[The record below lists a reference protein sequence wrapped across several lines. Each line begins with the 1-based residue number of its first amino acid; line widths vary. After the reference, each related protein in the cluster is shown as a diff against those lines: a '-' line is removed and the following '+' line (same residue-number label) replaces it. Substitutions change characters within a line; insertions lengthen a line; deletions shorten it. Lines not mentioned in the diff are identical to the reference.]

1 MGQKL
6 SKKKKIGII
15 SSVVSLVIAIAITLG
30 LTFGLPPKQTETNES
45 QTEDS
50 TDSTNN
56 IELESVCPS
65 NKYQYN
71 NVCQEFIEV
80 YVSAG
85 NQEVAPYYSF
95 FKDSNGLEE
104 LLFLN
109 KGNIYKFLRLNNS
122 TSHPFTITMPI
133 NTNGFFLDKNGN
145 ENGITGNQFMIL
157 VLQETL
163 TLNTIIYECTT
174 HASMQFQL
182 YVSPNLGCTDPSTL
196 NYDPTALFQ
205 DPSITCIPK
214 IEGCMQQEADN
225 YNANANFEPINA
237 CVYEGC
243 MDTDADNYDSN
254 YNVNNQSVCII
265 GGCTNMDASNYLSK
279 ATYNDNSC
287 IFNKCLMQDALNV
300 FVPPVDSYTYNNQEK
315 LCYYSS
321 TEARFNA
328 FLQHNAFAVN
338 TTSLGTVTTS
348 REENEITFP
357 TSNTLNYIE
366 LSRLKFT
373 GISFKNFGEILFT
386 FTIKQIL
393 NTNINP
399 VCIPLLQLANS
410 TDSTLDFERL
420 PIDPAYGDLLFSSN
434 PLLHDFTSQNFRVN
448 LLHLGSINKFIIIV
462 ILNQKYFQFAL
473 PELDNYNGQEIQV
486 PLTFKLNI
494 YDNIT
499 MQLYTTNS
507 NTSVSLSQSSYS
519 MSSYMQNGDKR
530 GNQEFKFFYYGGG
543 EGNINDNLDLSGFDS
558 NSFAIVGG
566 SSDLILSD
574 VLITVDSSN
583 IVLGCTNSEA
593 NNYNSSANTDDGSC
607 QDVITGCTDPT
618 AFNYNSSANTDDA
631 SCNYLLPTLPLT
643 RPLTHPA
650 YEDDDEI
657 TINLD
662 DLTTSTYYN
671 LTKFPATFSIPNMS
685 SNVNYY
691 YFASNY
697 SFEFRVNNFDT
708 YGNTETEAYI
718 VVKYGT
724 QAEYET
730 SKELTKTN
738 IEDLKASGDGNGCI
752 ITVNHPATQPSQWY
766 TVPSNTRYLE
776 VFIYNFSNISL
787 IDLNIDRL
795 GRNTT

>member
-1 MGQKL
+1 
-6 SKKKKIGII
+6 
-15 SSVVSLVIAIAITLG
+15 
-30 LTFGLPPKQTETNES
+30 
-45 QTEDS
+45 
-50 TDSTNN
+50 
-56 IELESVCPS
+56 
-65 NKYQYN
+65 
-71 NVCQEFIEV
+71 
-80 YVSAG
+80 
-85 NQEVAPYYSF
+85 
-95 FKDSNGLEE
+95 
-104 LLFLN
+104 
-109 KGNIYKFLRLNNS
+109 
-122 TSHPFTITMPI
+122 
-133 NTNGFFLDKNGN
+133 
-145 ENGITGNQFMIL
+145 
-157 VLQETL
+157 
-163 TLNTIIYECTT
+163 
-174 HASMQFQL
+174 
-182 YVSPNLGCTDPSTL
+182 
-196 NYDPTALFQ
+196 
-205 DPSITCIPK
+205 
-214 IEGCMQQEADN
+214 
-225 YNANANFEPINA
+225 
-237 CVYEGC
+237 
-243 MDTDADNYDSN
+243 
-254 YNVNNQSVCII
+254 
-265 GGCTNMDASNYLSK
+265 MDASNYLSK

-393 NTNINP
+393 NTNVNP

-618 AFNYNSSANTDDA
+618 AFNYNSSANTDDGSCQTVITGCTDPTAFNYNSSANTDDGSCQAVITGCTDPTAFNYNSSANTDDGSCQDVITGCTDPTAFNYNSSANTDDA